1 MPTCQVHLGTLLKRL
16 KQVPRD
22 AQRIIETAID
32 TDAKGFLKDIVA
44 ITPPSMGK
52 ANKES
57 QRRGENA
64 VLSDVW
70 LVYAT
75 PAKLY
80 PLIKAYGS
88 PDIARQ
94 YWHLLKNKPQ
104 LIPQWLDLSAPDAVR
119 QLQSGWDGGLE
130 HQKRRGRNG
139 RVKGNKPTVRITEAD
154 IPKVLAYIKVQQSHV
169 GLLAAG
175 FKPAADA
182 LKVSL
187 PAWIRRH
194 GKTLGSIRIHRAI
207 GSYGIT
213 ITNSAKHGRAN
224 DLQRRIRFV
233 LQSDKRKKRL
243 AHRIRAEIRVALRK
257 NKLNA

>member
-1 MPTCQVHLGTLLKRL
+1 MTSCKVDLGTLIKRL
-16 KQVPRD
+16 RQVPRD

-32 TDAKGFLKDIVA
+32 TDAKGFIKDIVA

-64 VLSDVW
+64 VLSDIW

-80 PLIKAYGS
+80 PIIRAYS
-88 PDIARQ
+88 TPEIAKQ
-94 YWHLLKNKPQ
+94 YWNILKNHPQ
-104 LIPQWLDLSAPDAVR
+104 RISQWLDLSAPDAVR
-119 QLQSGWDGGLE
+119 SMQSGWDEGAA
-130 HQKRRGRNG
+130 HQKRRARNG
-139 RVKGNKPTVRITEAD
+139 RVRGSKPTVRISEAEV
-154 IPKVLAYIKVQQSHV
+154 PKVLAYIKVQQSHV
-169 GLLAAG
+169 GMLAAG

-194 GKTLGSIRIHRAI
+194 DKNLGSIRIHRAL
-207 GSYGIT
+207 GTYGIT
-213 ITNSAKHGRAN
+213 ITTAAKHGRAN
-224 DLQRRIRFV
+224 DLPRRIQYV
-233 LQSDKRKKRL
+233 LQSEKRKKRL
-243 AHRIRAEIRVALRK
+243 IHRIRAEIRVALRR
-257 NKLNA
+257 NKLTP